1 MSFAEQ
7 EYYIDSLNK
16 KCLNSDYHLIRLS
29 DDIDFGYFWSA
40 PRAGQSRTLRFDYLL
55 SKLYLIKYEGIY
67 CSIIE
72 DMGLND
78 VQVFTK
84 SDFRNKQI
92 VFNAFQK
99 TIFSHLKLSRKFQQ
113 VTTTQDNLEAKKLIE
128 KLGFKLIDTKNGRLI
143 FKKSLKNITSI
154 EIPNITI
161 EKIILEEYQL
171 SISQCFEMIDLISK
185 HLELAGNHGTLFQSI
200 KQSIKW
206 KSKIMNDFYNEINSE
221 DNL

>member
-1 MSFAEQ
+1 MSFEEQ
-7 EYYIDSLNK
+7 EYYIDGLNSNSLNV
-16 KCLNSDYHLIRLS
+16 DYHLIKLS
-29 DDIDFGYFWSA
+29 EEIDFGYFWSGHK
-40 PRAGQSRTLRFDYLL
+40 AGQSHCLRINYYPTKFYF
-55 SKLYLIKYEGIY
+55 IKYEGKY

-72 DMGLND
+72 DRGKDDL
-78 VQVFTK
+78 QVFTK
-84 SDFRNKQI
+84 LEFRHKNI
-92 VFNAFQK
+92 VYNALQK
-99 TIFSHLKLSRKFQQ
+99 TIFAHLKLSRKFQQ
-113 VTTTQDNLEAKKLIE
+113 VTTTQDNLKAKKLIE

-185 HLELAGNHGTLFQSI
+185 HLELAGNHNTLIQSI

-206 KSKIMNDFYNEINSE
+206 KSKIMNDFYNEIYSE